1 MFLKLRNFWKLIT
14 FTYQFGN
21 YGLLCV
27 NLLKLRT
34 LFEEL
39 WTFTGDFFLNLDLV
53 FDNCGLFYKKSELYW
68 THFEKFWRVDASNLN
83 CPLFHF
89 FGNMRFSGYSWVM
102 SVLLFVISRKV
113 TIGKSSL
120 TYIWWTTMRTG
131 AQNKMTIYT
140 FPHLPTYYQS
150 HDSQKCFPAVSKS

>member
-1 MFLKLRNFWKLIT
+1 MCKPIEIT
-14 FTYQFGN
+14 DVVWRIVDFY
-21 YGLLCV
+21 
-27 NLLKLRT
+27 R
-34 LFEEL
+34 
-39 WTFTGDFFLNLDLV
+39 WFFLNLDLV
-53 FDNCGLFYKKSELYW
+53 FENCGLFYKKSELYW

-113 TIGKSSL
+113 TIGKSSS

>member
-39 WTFTGDFFLNLDLV
+39 WTFTGDFFKIWTSFLKIMDFSIKNQNYIELILKN
-53 FDNCGLFYKKSELYW
+53 FDVW
-68 THFEKFWRVDASNLN
+68 M
-83 CPLFHF
+83 PP
-89 FGNMRFSGYSWVM
+89 
-102 SVLLFVISRKV
+102 I
-113 TIGKSSL
+113 
-120 TYIWWTTMRTG
+120 
-131 AQNKMTIYT
+131 
-140 FPHLPTYYQS
+140 
-150 HDSQKCFPAVSKS
+150 